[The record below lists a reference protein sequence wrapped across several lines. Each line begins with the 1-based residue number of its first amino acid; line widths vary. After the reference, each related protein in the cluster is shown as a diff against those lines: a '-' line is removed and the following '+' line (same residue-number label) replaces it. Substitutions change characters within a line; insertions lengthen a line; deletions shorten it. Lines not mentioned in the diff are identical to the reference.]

1 MLAPLNTLVIANGPV
16 TSPPFD
22 SAALTSADLTSAP
35 LNRATTTFGA
45 EANVVSDQ
53 LAIGFYGGYALI
65 AVVLV
70 VWLAR
75 TLQRNGEV
83 FLENVFEDDGMAKA
97 INQLLVVGF
106 YLLNLG
112 YALLL
117 YKVSEAVALTEAFNG
132 LVERIGSLLL
142 SLGVIHL
149 LNMAVFWR
157 IRNHTG
163 RNANRTM
170 PPPPAFVNTP
180 PAPPAQ
186 PTPAG

>member
-1 MLAPLNTLVIANGPV
+1 MTVPLTNLNPAGLLA
-16 TSPPFD
+16 
-22 SAALTSADLTSAP
+22 
-35 LNRATTTFGA
+35 A
-45 EANVVSDQ
+45 EPTMVSDQ
-53 LAIGFYGGYALI
+53 LAVGFYGGYAVI
-65 AVVLV
+65 AVALV

-83 FLENVFEDDGMAKA
+83 FLENVFDDDGMARA

-117 YKVSEAVALTEAFNG
+117 YQVSEAVALTEAFNG
-132 LVERIGSLLL
+132 LVERVGALLL

-149 LNMAVFWR
+149 LNMAIFWR
-157 IRNHTG
+157 IRGHKE
-163 RNANRTM
+163 RVAARTM
-170 PPPPAFVNTP
+170 PMPPAPTYVNNMP

-186 PTPAG
+186 PTPIG